1 MATKYGVTVT
11 QSGAQFVARVVRR
24 RTSRGTTVEKE
35 ATFEDRPSAEQWGAS
50 ALAEYLESRRVARQK
65 QKTTQTKRRKGHR
78 ESQAWLSDQTF
89 QGLADHITQHGPRAS
104 LAQKELK
111 ERAELLWQEV
121 GFRALK
127 SGMEES
133 AAISLAN
140 QDVGRNWAER
150 LAKSRSGDLDR
161 ISAAVTEAAV
171 KNAKAI
177 RDAATSILQ
186 EGPSRFIN

>member
-1 MATKYGVTVT
+1 MAEKYGFTVT

-35 ATFEDRPSAEQWGAS
+35 ATFQDRPSAEQWGAS

-65 QKTTQTKRRKGHR
+65 EKTAQGRRR
-78 ESQAWLSDQTF
+78 EGQAWLSEQTF
-89 QGLADHITQHGPRAS
+89 QGLANHITQHGPRAR

-127 SGMEES
+127 NGMEES
-133 AAISLAN
+133 AAISLAS
-140 QDVGRNWAER
+140 RNWAER

-177 RDAATSILQ
+177 QDAATSILQ

>member
-1 MATKYGVTVT
+1 V
-11 QSGAQFVARVVRR
+11 
-24 RTSRGTTVEKE
+24 
-35 ATFEDRPSAEQWGAS
+35 GAS
-50 ALAEYLESRRVARQK
+50 ALAEYLESRRAARQK
-65 QKTTQTKRRKGHR
+65 EKTAQGRRR
-78 ESQAWLSDQTF
+78 ESQVWLKEQTF
-89 QGLADHITQHGPRAS
+89 QGLANHITQHGPRAR

-111 ERAELLWQEV
+111 ERAELLWREV
-121 GFRALK
+121 GFRAWK
-127 SGMEES
+127 SGMEEN

-140 QDVGRNWAER
+140 QDVGRNWTER

-161 ISAAVTEAAV
+161 MSAAVGEAAV